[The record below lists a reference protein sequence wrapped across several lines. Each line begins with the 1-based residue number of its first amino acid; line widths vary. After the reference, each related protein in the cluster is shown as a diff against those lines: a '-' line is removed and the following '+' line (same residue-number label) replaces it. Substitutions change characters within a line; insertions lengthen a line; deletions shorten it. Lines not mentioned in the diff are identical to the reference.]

1 MLSSPAVQAKP
12 TASLVPSLLARKGG
26 ARPAMRLQLKPL
38 QQCESGHPEELDDLG
53 WNDMGYT
60 EDAPAPIPAAWP
72 RQIQPDAPAPRPS
85 ETVAKAEV
93 VTPVPEPKVRP
104 EPIRRRRVAVSLK
117 VDAQRHLQLRL
128 ASMITHRSAQQLV
141 IQALDRLLDEVPGLN
156 TMLLGLNRK

>member
-1 MLSSPAVQAKP
+1 VRAKP
-12 TASLVPSLLARKGG
+12 VASLAPSLLARKGG

-38 QQCESGHPEELDDLG
+38 QRCESGHPEELDDLG

-60 EDAPAPIPAAWP
+60 EDAPAPALAAWP
-72 RQIQPDAPAPRPS
+72 HQSQPDAPAPRLI
-85 ETVAKAEV
+85 ETVAKAELV
-93 VTPVPEPKVRP
+93 APATQPKSRAKPVSP
-104 EPIRRRRVAVSLK
+104 RRVAVSLK

-156 TMLLGLNRK
+156 TMLLRLNRT

>member
-1 MLSSPAVQAKP
+1 MLSVAAVQAKP

-60 EDAPAPIPAAWP
+60 EDAPAPMSAVLVCE
-72 RQIQPDAPAPRPS
+72 APP
-85 ETVAKAEV
+85 KARTDSV
-93 VTPVPEPKVRP
+93 CP
-104 EPIRRRRVAVSLK
+104 RRVAVSLK

-141 IQALDRLLDEVPGLN
+141 IEALDRLLDEVPGLN
-156 TMLLGLNRK
+156 TMLLRLNRT